1 MSKAILFVRVS
12 TLQQHL
18 ESQEDALRKAAL
30 SDGYSGD
37 DIIVIG
43 KKESAIKLEEDE
55 REGLVELKETLQTN
69 DIECVYIFELSR
81 LSRKPKILYSIREQL
96 HDAHVQLKCLN
107 PSFSLLNR
115 ERTDYDNT
123 ASIIFS
129 LFGALTEQEMIE
141 KKERFHRGK
150 MRLALEG
157 RYNGGNIPFGYRID
171 RERNN
176 LIVIDEDDS
185 AIVKAVFSLYEGGM
199 SQRKIAAE
207 FQSRGYK
214 NLTMSF
220 VNNIL
225 TNARYTGNA
234 RCYPGSS
241 FTRTYPVII
250 SPEQFDRCREIAKQ
264 NSTTADK
271 TRNIYYA
278 QNLIYCL
285 SCGCKWS
292 SSGSKVVYH
301 CYDACNPN
309 RKLENYKTPQCTNK
323 IGISINIMD
332 SLLWHIAK
340 KTELRY
346 ILNSASE
353 DKHLYEERLSVI
365 EQKINFVSERLQE
378 LDEKKARIV
387 ESYIDGYLSK
397 EKRDKR
403 FEDIEADRRGILLD
417 QVRFEE
423 EKTHLEGLL
432 NDLNNLY
439 NLDTVEGIVDQI
451 ERNLELQ
458 NRIEAIS
465 DDEERSRI
473 VHRHIKRVTV
483 QNRQVEYEFGIG
495 KRKALSRFISIE
507 LYIGESQYYH
517 FIPNSGNGGII
528 ITSDENEELVEKLDF
543 DYLDRYYDEG
553 KRRRSIEARE
563 KNKNE
568 RDTLYPKEKYAL
580 GFGELAEWLHVC
592 RSTAFRWIE
601 KDSILRPAVKG
612 KYKKMNII
620 DKEECLNI
628 LRREATNNA
637 WIAKI
642 LKGMDI

>member
-1 MSKAILFVRVS
+1 MRRAAI
-12 TLQQHL
+12 
-18 ESQEDALRKAAL
+18 
-30 SDGYSGD
+30 SDGFSGE

-43 KKESAIKLEEDE
+43 KKESAIKLEEEE
-55 REGLVELKETLQTN
+55 REGLIELKNTLQTN

-107 PSFSLLNR
+107 PSFSLLNK

-150 MRLALEG
+150 RRLALEG

-171 RERNN
+171 REHNN
-176 LIVIDEDDS
+176 LIVIDEDDA
-185 AIVKAVFSLYEGGM
+185 AIVRAVFSLYEGGM
-199 SQRKIAAE
+199 SQRKLAAE

-214 NLTMSF
+214 HLTMSF

-225 TNARYTGNA
+225 TNARYTGDK

-241 FTRTYPVII
+241 FARTYPVII
-250 SPEQFDRCREIAKQ
+250 SPEQFERCREIAKQ

-271 TRNIYYA
+271 ARNIYYA

-292 SSGSKVVYH
+292 ASGSKVLYH
-301 CYDACNPN
+301 CYDAANPN
-309 RKLENYKTPQCTNK
+309 RKLENYKRPQCKNR

-340 KTELRY
+340 AAELRY

-353 DKHLYEERLSVI
+353 DKHLYEERLAVLA
-365 EQKINFVSERLQE
+365 QKIDFISERLKE
-378 LDEKKARIV
+378 LDDKKARIV

-403 FEDIEADRRGILLD
+403 FEDIEADRKVVLLD

-423 EKTHLEGLL
+423 ERTHLQSLLVDL
-432 NDLNNLY
+432 NDLY
-439 NLDTVEGIVDQI
+439 NFDTVEGIVDQL
-451 ERNLELQ
+451 ERNLDLQ
-458 NRIEAIS
+458 DKIEAIT
-465 DDEERSRI
+465 DDAERSRI
-473 VHRHIKRVTV
+473 VHKHVKRITV
-483 QNRQVEYEFGIG
+483 QNKEVEYEFGIG
-495 KRKALSRFISIE
+495 KRKALSRFITVE
-507 LYIGESQYYH
+507 MYTGETQYYH
-517 FIPNSGNGGII
+517 FLPNTGTGGII
-528 ITSDENEELVEKLDF
+528 IISDDKKNLIEKLDF

-563 KNKNE
+563 RSRNE

-580 GFGELAEWLHVC
+580 GFGELAEWLKVC
-592 RSTAFRWIE
+592 RSTAFRWVE

-620 DKEECLNI
+620 DKAECLDI
-628 LRREATNNA
+628 LCREAVNNP

-642 LKGMDI
+642 LKGMEL